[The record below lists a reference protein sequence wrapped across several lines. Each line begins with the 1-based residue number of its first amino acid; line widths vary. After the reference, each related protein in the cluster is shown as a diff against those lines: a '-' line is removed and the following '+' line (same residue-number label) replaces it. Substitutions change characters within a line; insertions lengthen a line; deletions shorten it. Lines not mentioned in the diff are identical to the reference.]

1 MKTYLTALVAL
12 LMVAASANA
21 AILLG
26 GFGGM
31 SSTAIQ
37 SPSATDIAVTLTS
50 PQVGGVP
57 TDGYSQINNPL
68 WGTAALDVAA
78 PTIGDGD
85 DLRRAV
91 IQEAT
96 VNPWTLVLK
105 ITNNGTLDVVLDQI
119 HFLTKKDINNEGP
132 NLGTLTYSAGDLSD
146 ATGASTGFSIPN
158 GANIAFDIALNGF
171 LTDTTLG
178 AGESATFTWAHG
190 TPQAPGGN
198 TGFRIDNFAISG
210 TVSEIPEP
218 ATLAM
223 GLFGLT
229 VLAARR
235 RR

>member
-26 GFGGM
+26 GFGGT

-57 TDGYSQINNPL
+57 MDGFSQINNTL

-78 PTIGDGD
+78 PTIGGGD

-91 IQEAT
+91 IQEGT
-96 VNPWTLVLK
+96 VNPWTLVLQ
-105 ITNNGTLDVVLDQI
+105 ITNNGTLDIVLEQI
-119 HFLTKKDINNEGP
+119 HFRTKKDINNQGP
-132 NLGTLTYSAGDLSD
+132 NSGTLTYSSGDLSD
-146 ATGASTGFSIPN
+146 TAGASTGFSIPN
-158 GANIAFDIALNGF
+158 GAGNPFDITLSGF
-171 LTDTTLG
+171 LNDTTLG

-190 TPQAPGGN
+190 APEDPQGN
-198 TGFRIDNFAISG
+198 TALRLDNFAISG

-223 GLFGLT
+223 GLLGLT
-229 VLAARR
+229 MLAARR
-235 RR
+235 RS